1 MLVDSGSSVRFIGAH
16 VVGIM
21 SGVQAL
27 SKLVKVRVTDGGTIW
42 SKLVIPDCKWLC
54 AGYTFSISFK
64 VLPLGGYD
72 MILGMN
78 WLE

>member
-1 MLVDSGSSVRFIGAH
+1 MLVDSGSSARFIGAH

-42 SKLVIPDCKWLC
+42 SMLVIP
-54 AGYTFSISFK
+54 
-64 VLPLGGYD
+64 V
-72 MILGMN
+72 
-78 WLE
+78 

>member
-1 MLVDSGSSVRFIGAH
+1 VLVDSGSSASFIGAH

-21 SGVQAL
+21 PGVQAL
-27 SKLVKVRVTDGGTIW
+27 SKLVKVRVIDGGTIW

-54 AGYTFSISFK
+54 ARYTFSNSFK

-72 MILGMN
+72 MILGMD